1 MTLLSIKIWKED
13 TLISETNH
21 IKKVL
26 FYSHRCGSETV
37 MKNVNKK
44 NTKYLYLDTKTRKE
58 YQDFINLVMKN
69 TDKVCF
75 TVRPFLDNIEEFNN
89 SIWSFLSENV
99 ICTTIDRPIT
109 GDFDEVDHL
118 IVLKKDYFLYEFF
131 LNKKNIFDF
140 QQADKKS
147 GITLEDP
154 VFIKD
159 GKVVCYTITHEKYC
173 CIEEDLYLQLVK

>member
-1 MTLLSIKIWKED
+1 
-13 TLISETNH
+13 
-21 IKKVL
+21 
-26 FYSHRCGSETV
+26 

-44 NTKYLYLDTKTRKE
+44 NTKYLYLEMKTRRE
-58 YQDFINLVMKN
+58 YQEFIKLVMKH

-99 ICTTIDRPIT
+99 IYTAIDRPIT
-109 GDFDEVDHL
+109 GGFDEVNHL
-118 IVLKKDYFLYEFF
+118 IVLKKDYFLYDFF
-131 LNKKNIFDF
+131 WKKENIFDF
-140 QQADKKS
+140 EQTDENL

-159 GKVVCYTITHEKYC
+159 GEVVCYTITHEEYC
-173 CIEEDLYLQLVK
+173 CIEEELYLQLVK